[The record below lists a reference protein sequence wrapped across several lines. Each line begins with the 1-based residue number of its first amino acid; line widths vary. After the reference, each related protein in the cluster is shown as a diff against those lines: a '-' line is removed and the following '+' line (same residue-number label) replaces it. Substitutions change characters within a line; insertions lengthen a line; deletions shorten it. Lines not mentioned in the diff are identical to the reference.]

1 MRLSPIFIFCA
12 AGLTT
17 FAVSQTLTPTVHAQG
32 TNAQNSLRVSVQNLH
47 STQTVCGR
55 ELTGRL
61 ENTGQQTLTYTS
73 VVCVFT
79 DASGKE
85 VGRSDAYLT
94 AGPVGPGQSASFRAL
109 SPSVPASAKVSL
121 QLREAGQTVTVE
133 MSPVQAASRRTTS
146 R

>member
-1 MRLSPIFIFCA
+1 MRLSPIFLICA

-17 FAVSQTLTPTVHAQG
+17 FAVTETLTPTVHAQG
-32 TNAQNSLRVSVQNLH
+32 ADAQNPLRVSVQNLH
-47 STQTVCGR
+47 TKQTVRGR

-61 ENTGQQTLTYTS
+61 ENTGQRTLTYTA

-94 AGPVGPGQSASFRAL
+94 AGPVEPGQSVGFRTL
-109 SPSVPASAKVSL
+109 SPAVPTFAKVSL
-121 QLREAGQTVTVE
+121 QLREAGQTVIVQ
-133 MSPVQAASRRTTS
+133 MPPFQAASRRTTS